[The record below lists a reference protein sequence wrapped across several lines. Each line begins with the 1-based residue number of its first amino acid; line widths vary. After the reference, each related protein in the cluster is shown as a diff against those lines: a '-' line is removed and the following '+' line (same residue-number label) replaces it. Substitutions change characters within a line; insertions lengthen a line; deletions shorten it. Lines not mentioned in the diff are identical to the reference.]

1 MIRFIDVSNNQ
12 GSWEHALLPS
22 LLPNVDAVVC
32 KATQGNW
39 FVDQFCDGW
48 IQQCIVAEKPWGF
61 YHFAGDG
68 DATNEADFFIDNC
81 WNYFRNGI
89 PVLDWEGVRD
99 SSGSIVFEQPVEW
112 VNEFVE
118 RVHLMTNVWPWIYAN
133 PWRFN
138 QGGVNPNCARWVA
151 SYPEVSHPTFSQA
164 QSWECPDAD
173 GNVIAWQFCSDG
185 RVSGY
190 DKDLDCSLFYG
201 NVDQWRAYAKGDNK
215 DSGTANGEAGSNV
228 SASVLENDQYKITI
242 ERK

>member
-1 MIRFIDVSNNQ
+1 MMKFIDISNHQ

-32 KATQGNW
+32 KATQGTS

-48 IQQCIVAEKPWGF
+48 VQQCVAALKPWGF
-61 YHFAGDG
+61 YHY
-68 DATNEADFFIDNC
+68 ATDKDPIDEANWFVDNC
-81 WNYFRNGI
+81 LNYFKYGI
-89 PVLDWEGVRD
+89 PVLDWEGVYD
-99 SSGSIVFEQPVEW
+99 ENGNLVFDQPVEW
-112 VNEFVE
+112 VNEFVQHAHD
-118 RVHLMTNVWPWIYAN
+118 RTNVWPWIYAN

-151 SYPEVSHPTFSQA
+151 SYPEVSHPAFTQA

-173 GNVIAWQFCSDG
+173 GNVVAWQFCSDG

-190 DKDLDCSLFYG
+190 DGNLDCSLFYG
-201 NVDQWRAYAKGDNK
+201 GSDQWRAYALGDNTET
-215 DSGTANGEAGSNV
+215 DSGGTDAGADSSV
-228 SASVLENDQYKITI
+228 STLENDEYKITI

>member
-1 MIRFIDVSNNQ
+1 MMRFIDISNWQ
-12 GSWEHALLPS
+12 GGIDLPALLP
-22 LLPNVDAVVC
+22 NIDGVVC
-32 KATQGNW
+32 KATDGAT
-39 FVDQFCDGW
+39 FVDPYCDGW
-48 IQQCIVAEKPWGF
+48 VQQCINANKPWGF

-68 DATNEADFFIDNC
+68 DATKEADFFIDNC

-99 SSGSIVFEQPVEW
+99 SSGNIVFEQPVEW

-118 RVHLMTNVWPWIYAN
+118 RVHLITNVWPWIYAN

-151 SYPEVSHPTFSQA
+151 SHPEVSHPTFAQA
-164 QSWECPDAD
+164 QSWECPNAD
-173 GNVIAWQFCSDG
+173 GNVVAWQFCSDG

-190 DKDLDCSLFYG
+190 GKNLDCSLFYG
-201 NVDQWRAYAKGDNK
+201 DVDQWRAYALGDK
-215 DSGTANGEAGSNV
+215 CETDSGGTDSGADSSV
-228 SASVLENDQYKITI
+228 SVLANDEYKITI

>member
-1 MIRFIDVSNNQ
+1 MVRFIDISNNQ
-12 GSWEHALLPS
+12 GGSINLPP

-89 PVLDWEGVRD
+89 PVLDWEGVSD
-99 SSGSIVFEQPVEW
+99 SSGNIVFEQPVEW

-138 QGGVNPNCARWVA
+138 QGGVNSNCARWVA

-173 GNVIAWQFCSDG
+173 GNVVAWQFCSDG

-190 DKDLDCSLFYG
+190 DMNLDCSLFYG
-201 NVDQWRAYAKGDNK
+201 DVDQWRAYAKGDNK
-215 DSGTANGEAGSNV
+215 DSGTANGDVDNNIST
-228 SASVLENDQYKITI
+228 SVLENEQYKITI
-242 ERK
+242 ERR